1 MDKQIVVYPHDRI
14 LDSNKK
20 KRTIDT
26 QNNMDE
32 FPNNYAEQTSKKGY
46 IL

>member
-1 MDKQIVVYPHDRI
+1 MDKQIVVYPHERI

-26 QNNMDE
+26 LNLFE
-32 FPNNYAEQTSKKGY
+32 WISK
-46 IL
+46 